1 MTPFRMTEADFE
13 RAREIVALHVDGKP
27 GASVDHL
34 VMAVA
39 RGIAEGRE
47 QGIQQGIKRV
57 TAANDA

>member
-1 MTPFRMTEADFE
+1 MTPFRMTEADVE

-27 GASVDHL
+27 GASADHL
-34 VMAVA
+34 VLAVA

-47 QGIQQGIKRV
+47 QGILQGIKQV